1 MDFLSNP
8 IAARALWLAPILMLV
23 IAIALVPAGVAQRD
37 AAESGETIQAEVV
50 SVNLRERSEITR
62 GEAVLRYTPP
72 GASSRVERPV
82 EMPLVL
88 LKDLQVDFES
98 LPEGE
103 TLTIPIRA
111 SASSDQIVLG
121 AHSRAQWIL
130 TFSFAAM
137 ALIGAI
143 GLAILVRGWN
153 RLLRTQGDPARRP
166 HPAAT

>member
-8 IAARALWLAPILMLV
+8 HAARALWLAPLLLLV
-23 IAIALVPAGVAQRD
+23 ISVSLVPAGIAQRQ
-37 AAESGETIQAEVV
+37 AAEDGETVQAEVLA
-50 SVNLRERSEITR
+50 VNLRERSEITR
-62 GEAVLRYTPP
+62 GEVALRYTPP
-72 GASSRVERPV
+72 GASSDVERSV

-88 LKDLQVDFES
+88 LKDLQVDIEG

-153 RLLRTQGDPARRP
+153 RLLRTEGDPAHRP
-166 HPAAT
+166 HPAA